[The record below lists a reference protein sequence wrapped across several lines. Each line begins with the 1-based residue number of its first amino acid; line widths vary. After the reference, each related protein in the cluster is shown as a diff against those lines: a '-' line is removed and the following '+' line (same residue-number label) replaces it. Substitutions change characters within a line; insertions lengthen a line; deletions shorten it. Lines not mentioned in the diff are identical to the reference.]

1 MTGRVIETR
10 INSASLDMYRAKL
23 LDYSIGAVEYSDGYI
38 TPVAKPFPVK
48 LTPKIGMREVSLTL
62 DFEGD
67 DAREIARSIS
77 SFTAA
82 LMANADIELPDG
94 FHYWCVYDSATPQVR
109 VAPWIDQ
116 VTFYLHGLRH
126 EEIVTQHFAASGKM
140 AVEGNMKTPAIVKL
154 TPRSGASSMSFNGI
168 TVNSSSV
175 VTIDGVYTTVLDAN
189 GNNVF
194 GDTDMTEWPK
204 LDPGDNT
211 IALSGCTAEISYY
224 PIYV

>member
-10 INSASLDMYRAKL
+10 INGASLDMYRAKL
-23 LDYSIGAVEYSDGYI
+23 FDYSIGAVQYSDGYI

-67 DAREIARSIS
+67 DAREISRSIS

-94 FHYWCVYDSATPQVR
+94 FHYWCVYDRATPQVH

-116 VTFYLHGLRH
+116 VTFYLHGMRH
-126 EEIVTQHFAASGKM
+126 EEIVTQHFASSGKM
-140 AVEGNMKTPAIVKL
+140 AVDGNMKTPAIVKL

-168 TVNSSSV
+168 IVNSSSV
-175 VTIDGVYTTVLDAN
+175 VTIDGVYATVLDAN

-204 LDPGDNT
+204 LNPGDNT
-211 IALSGCTAEISYY
+211 ITLSGCSAEISYY

>member
-1 MTGRVIETR
+1 M
-10 INSASLDMYRAKL
+10 
-23 LDYSIGAVEYSDGYI
+23 
-38 TPVAKPFPVK
+38 K

-77 SFTAA
+77 SFTTA

-168 TVNSSSV
+168 TVNRSSV

-211 IALSGCTAEISYY
+211 ITLSGCTAEISYY

>member
-1 MTGRVIETR
+1 MSGRVIETR
-10 INSASLDMYRAKL
+10 INGASLDMYRAKL
-23 LDYSIGAVEYSDGYI
+23 LDYSIGAGEYSDGYI

-48 LTPKIGMREVSLTL
+48 LTPKIGMREVTLTL
-62 DFEGD
+62 DFEGE

-82 LMANADIELPDG
+82 IMANADIELPDG
-94 FHYWCVYDSATPQVR
+94 FHYWCVYDSATPQAR

-154 TPRSGASSMSFNGI
+154 TPASGSSPMSFNGI

-175 VTIDGVYTTVLDAN
+175 VIIDGVYTTVMDAN
-189 GNNVF
+189 GNHVF
-194 GDTDMTEWPK
+194 GSTDMTEWPK
-204 LDPGDNT
+204 LAPGDNT
-211 IALSGCTAEISYY
+211 ITISGCSVDISYY